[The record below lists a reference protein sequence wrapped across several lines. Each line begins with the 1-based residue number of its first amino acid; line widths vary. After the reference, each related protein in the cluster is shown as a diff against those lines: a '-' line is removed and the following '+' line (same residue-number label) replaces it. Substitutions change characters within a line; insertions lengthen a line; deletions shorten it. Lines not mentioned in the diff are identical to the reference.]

1 MAGCSLHWEFGT
13 ECVVARGLSLKF
25 FSDPI
30 SISPLL
36 FFAKTLG
43 RLWGSVIKNAQALL
57 CLGLVFGNRV
67 TALCWSG
74 TENALFSPQ
83 LAPRKLSL
91 VLETFSLSCAAEL
104 LTIARRMQA
113 DHTF

>member
-43 RLWGSVIKNAQALL
+43 RLWGSAIKNAQALL

-83 LAPRKLSL
+83 LAPRKYL
-91 VLETFSLSCAAEL
+91 
-104 LTIARRMQA
+104 
-113 DHTF
+113 